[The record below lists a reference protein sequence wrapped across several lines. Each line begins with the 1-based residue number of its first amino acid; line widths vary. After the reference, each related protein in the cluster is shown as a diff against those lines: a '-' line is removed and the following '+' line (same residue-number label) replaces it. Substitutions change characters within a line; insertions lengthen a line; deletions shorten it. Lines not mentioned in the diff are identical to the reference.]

1 MSVYGQRVLWR
12 QCATQS
18 VSGAAAAAAAA
29 SAVCGG
35 GAWLACLGWRAVGR
49 SRRWLV
55 KDVGAAE
62 RRKRPSSTLQSQNT
76 ATHTKVH
83 VVVKKEPCNIY
94 LFARRREKAHAVREE
109 KAASKRAAWR
119 RTRGQACGRGPPQ
132 PITNYT
138 KDLVK
143 YCMWCFWWRDEAA
156 LEQRGRDFGRHRAKE
171 AVHTAGGHLEETR

>member
-18 VSGAAAAAAAA
+18 VSGAAAAAAA

-35 GAWLACLGWRAVGR
+35 GVWLACLGWRAVGR

-62 RRKRPSSTLQSQNT
+62 PRKRPSSTLQSQNT

-83 VVVKKEPCNIY
+83 VVVKKNRATDTK
-94 LFARRREKAHAVREE
+94 LHVVVLTSARRKGE
-109 KAASKRAAWR
+109 KAASKPHGGAALA
-119 RTRGQACGRGPPQ
+119 GQALGP
-132 PITNYT
+132 
-138 KDLVK
+138 
-143 YCMWCFWWRDEAA
+143 
-156 LEQRGRDFGRHRAKE
+156 RHQ
-171 AVHTAGGHLEETR
+171 